1 MAKKDALLKIDY
13 VPSKNTGNPTTTFGG
28 GTTSIDTSAFLL
40 RDGTRTMLAN
50 LNMGGFSIV
59 GVGYVDGIDVS
70 AFWDVYQIHILN
82 ENAHHNKVHDIDGSD
97 HTGVLAWT
105 KVNKTG
111 SNLTDIVTRS
121 HTALQ
126 NITPND
132 HHNQIHAITGS
143 DHTVVGSAFDLIG
156 LSTTNTLSVLTP
168 SANVST
174 GIERIL
180 KSSSSGNLNLASLT
194 TILIN
199 STAELTL
206 NPVGNIILDSQAGA
220 TIPGGTI
227 QDDLGAYNRKWRT
240 LFVAELYAETLVA
253 QDVIST
259 IGGRILVAPTTTLIA
274 DVSNVATT
282 IDVKHNNLQS
292 GDFVV
297 LQTAPNG
304 AVQFESMRITSAATT
319 ISGGFRYS
327 VTRNLD
333 GSNSPNISGNWD
345 TWFAGDAVVDI
356 TDGYIDLTSTSTM
369 LNHFGPVVAIYD
381 RTSVGSWAG
390 LTPTAALGNIK
401 GFVDFSTD
409 NFGIAIGNNLTLTP
423 STGFIGLT
431 ADATNGIRLFNTPLK
446 MYNGAI
452 ETVHIAG
459 WNDIWIGPNSSD
471 KKLSWDGTTLTIT
484 GVVNVVGGNAAT
496 IGNITGAANLLR
508 NSSFEVDSNGDG
520 LSDNFV
526 IYNNDGASVPTYAGR
541 VYGEKSTWAQRIS
554 WIGTNASTKGIAFF
568 AGNRRANVDY
578 MITFWARTNTATDLF
593 IAHNFPPTSTTNLSW
608 PTANNSWQFYA
619 AKLRWPSDNA
629 DDWYLTIGWP
639 ITNGW
644 IDFDNIMI
652 YEGSEI
658 VPYYPSQS
666 DIITNGGL
674 INMPFVNG
682 GSGLYLTSSFL
693 GFWNGSSFRTYL
705 DNSGNFYFKG
715 ASGAYVTW
723 DGTRLFGGTSQ
734 TFDSSAN
741 WYVDSTTGALVA
753 GQGQVYITNQ
763 AINLTWNGIYN
774 TTTYGSNSKFRWYLT
789 SSSLTTLIAEL
800 SLKENPNF
808 VYATTVDPLLRER
821 ALELRSSNE
830 VFAGLILRTNSGNRE
845 INISSDGFSY
855 FVGGVRGG
863 TLNIGSVVTNSLDV
877 FGTAL
882 VNGNTIW
889 HSGNDGTGSGLS
901 ADNLRGLTLTTATQK
916 FNTIPFVGNDGVME
930 IGRYIDFHETN
941 TNSTDFSAR
950 IWSTSGTI
958 YTSSH
963 IISQGVINS
972 NFYFQTTTQAALPS
986 ATAGY
991 VKIVLRSDNALV
1003 AVMPSGN
1010 VRVLATN

>member
-13 VPSKNTGNPTTTFGG
+13 VPSKNSGNSTTTFSG
-28 GTTSIDTSAFLL
+28 GTTSVDTSAFLL

-50 LNMGGFSIV
+50 LDIGGFSIV
-59 GVGYVDGIDVS
+59 NVNLLDGVDLPTFLSSYNAHTIN
-70 AFWDVYQIHILN
+70 A
-82 ENAHHNKVHDIDGSD
+82 NAHHNQAHGLISSD
-97 HTGVLAWT
+97 HTVSGLTIGNYLRANSDTSFGFAQIQHSELGGVSA
-105 KVNKTG
+105 N
-111 SNLTDIVTRS
+111 
-121 HTALQ
+121 Q
-126 NITPND
+126 
-132 HHNQIHAITGS
+132 HHNQIHAIIGS

-156 LSTTNTLSVLTP
+156 LSGTNTLSVLTP

-199 STAELTL
+199 SASELTL

-240 LFVAELYAETLVA
+240 LFAAELYVETLVA

-259 IGGRILVAPTTTLIA
+259 IGGRIVVAPTTTLIA

-297 LQTAPNG
+297 LQTAPAG
-304 AVQFESMRITSAATT
+304 IAQIEAMRIISSATT
-319 ISGGFRYS
+319 ITGGFRYS

-333 GSNSPNISGNWD
+333 GSGANNWL
-345 TWFAGDAVVDI
+345 AGDAVVDI

-381 RTSVGSWAG
+381 RTSVGSWNG
-390 LTPTAALGNIK
+390 LTATVAMGNIRN
-401 GFVDFSTD
+401 FVDFSTD
-409 NFGIAIGNNLTLTP
+409 TFGIAIGNNLTLTP
-423 STGFIGLT
+423 STGFIGLS
-431 ADATNGIRLFNTPLK
+431 ADNVNGIRLFNTPLR
-446 MYNGAI
+446 MFNAAI
-452 ETVHIAG
+452 ETIHIAA
-459 WNDIWIGPNSSD
+459 WNDVWIGVNSSD
-471 KKLSWDGTTLTIT
+471 KRLEWNGSTLTVRGAITIQAGSTGFTNITDRPTTLAGINATEGAKLTGIATGATRNTIYRQSTTPT
-484 GVVNVVGGNAAT
+484 GQNGDIWYNTTTFLTYRHNGSGWEI
-496 IGNITGAANLLR
+496 IGNNYTNTNQL
-508 NSSFEVDSNGDG
+508 V
-520 LSDNFV
+520 
-526 IYNNDGASVPTYAGR
+526 DGAGLGAMADWNSINSRPARFNFESTPSGQPAGL
-541 VYGEKSTWAQRIS
+541 
-554 WIGTNASTKGIAFF
+554 
-568 AGNRRANVDY
+568 Y
-578 MITFWARTNTATDLF
+578 MTAT
-593 IAHNFPPTSTTNLSW
+593 
-608 PTANNSWQFYA
+608 
-619 AKLRWPSDNA
+619 
-629 DDWYLTIGWP
+629 
-639 ITNGW
+639 
-644 IDFDNIMI
+644 
-652 YEGSEI
+652 
-658 VPYYPSQS
+658 
-666 DIITNGGL
+666 
-674 INMPFVNG
+674 
-682 GSGLYLTSSFL
+682 SF
-693 GFWNGSSFRTYL
+693 GFWNGNTFRTYL
-705 DNSGNFYFKG
+705 DNSGRFYFQG
-715 ASGAYVTW
+715 GSGAYVTW
-723 DGTRLFGGTSQ
+723 DGTRLFGGTSN
-734 TFDSSAN
+734 TFDTNAN
-741 WYVDSTTGALVA
+741 WYVDSTNGAFVA
-753 GQGQVYITNQ
+753 GQGQIYITNQ

-830 VFAGLILRTNSGNRE
+830 VFAGLILRTNSGNRQ

-855 FVGGVRGG
+855 LVDGVRAG
-863 TLNIGSVVTNSLDV
+863 TLNIGSVVTNSLNV

-901 ADNLRGLTLTTATQK
+901 ADTLRGLTLRTATQK
-916 FNTIPFVGNDGVME
+916 FNTIPYVDNDGVMDV
-930 IGRYIDFHETN
+930 GRYIDFHETN

-950 IWSTSGTI
+950 IWSTSGAI

-963 IISQGVINS
+963 IFSQGVIGS
-972 NFYFQTTTQAALPS
+972 NFYFQTTTQATLPS

-991 VKIVLRSDNALV
+991 VKIALRNDNALV
-1003 AVMPSGN
+1003 AIMPSGN
-1010 VRVLATN
+1010 IRVLATN